1 MSRPN
6 LPKICLVCVVLL
18 AAVTVGC
25 LVVWLVPSRPNRAR
39 PPARHPLV
47 GTWTR
52 ARSGPPTAILDI
64 RADGT
69 ASRTDFQNASGAN
82 PVTVTMRWRVEGDT
96 FVFQMDARS
105 VLGKLQQL
113 AGGRTSE
120 EHIPILSISDDEIKF
135 GDPKSPVVYRR
146 YEGHLTR
153 SLNRK

>member
-82 PVTVTMRWRVEGDT
+82 PVTFTMRWRVEGDT
-96 FVFQMDARS
+96 FIFEIDARS

-113 AGGRTSE
+113 AGGGPPGER
-120 EHIPILSISDDEIKF
+120 IPILSVSEDEIKF
-135 GDPKSPVVYRR
+135 GDPKSPTVFQR
-146 YEGHLTR
+146 YEGHLTKH
-153 SLNRK
+153 LNRE

>member
-1 MSRPN
+1 MSRRN

-18 AAVTVGC
+18 AAVAVCC

-39 PPARHPLV
+39 PSARHPLV
-47 GTWTR
+47 GTWTP
-52 ARSGPPTAILDI
+52 AGSGPPTTILDI

-82 PVTVTMRWRVEGDT
+82 PVTFTMRWRVEGDT
-96 FVFQMDARS
+96 FVFEMDARS

-113 AGGRTSE
+113 AGGGPPGER
-120 EHIPILSISDDEIKF
+120 IPILSISEDELKF
-135 GDPKSPVVYRR
+135 GDPKSPIVYRR